1 MPSVTIKE
9 PLVASRLNPYISFA
23 GNARQA
29 MEFYERVFGGT
40 LALSTFGEFG
50 AQDSPD
56 ADKVMHGMLETDS
69 GFTLMGADTPPGM
82 EHNPG
87 TNIAVSLSGDDA
99 EELRGYWEKLS
110 SDGGSVSIPLE
121 KQIWGDEFGSC
132 VDQFGISW
140 LVNIGQQQA

>member
-50 AQDSPD
+50 AQDPPD